1 MRRLRPSLTTVMQD
15 ERGQTL
21 GRCGEVLRAHRVLG
35 LGEEGLGRLGGG
47 QSQQDREFG
56 GYSCP
61 EMGSSCVPS
70 STTLPRPAEFLSPDR
85 DQPSEG
91 LAGVA

>member
-47 QSQQDREFG
+47 QSQQDRVWRLLMSRNGEQLRALLHD
-56 GYSCP
+56 S
-61 EMGSSCVPS
+61 
-70 STTLPRPAEFLSPDR
+70 AET
-85 DQPSEG
+85 G
-91 LAGVA
+91 